1 MKDSKTLFICAVT
14 NLTALVMKIIVHI
27 GSIYPIDA
35 RWSGALILD
44 IVAVW
49 LIVNSKVKHKV
60 GLAVAGVVIYIAIG
74 CILATMDMLG
84 LVYLR

>member
-1 MKDSKTLFICAVT
+1 MKDSKTLFICAVMY
-14 NLTALVMKIIVHI
+14 LTALVMKIIVNI
-27 GSIYPIDA
+27 GGSYPIDA

-49 LIVNSKVKHKV
+49 LIVNSKVKHKA
-60 GLAVAGVVIYIAIG
+60 GLAVAGVVIIFAIG